1 MKRFTL
7 FLTLLAV
14 SAFTAPPA
22 LAKGGHSGGHSHSS
36 GGHAHSSGGHAHH
49 SVPHAAHQSAPHAAH
64 KPATNRSTSHVAHQA
79 AGKVARHPTS
89 NATRNASREP
99 NPVVA
104 GGSNSQAT
112 KHQVHRPYQS
122 AGPTSNPATSAQVS
136 SNPATSNPAN
146 PTPSRGQLTV
156 NQARVPVIVAGHY
169 SHYGMR
175 HRYYNSRH
183 GRYYSRRRM
192 RANQAPS
199 FVKGPDQVV
208 AVNAGPQVVTPW
220 ATHISAGRG
229 NRSGGGLSFQVT
241 GDTRPGLFQTV
252 PSVSPSGTLSYTPA
266 PGQTGTATITLVLRN
281 HSAAP
286 GGHNTSRPQSFHIT
300 VVAT

>member
-7 FLTLLAV
+7 FLTLLAA
-14 SAFTAPPA
+14 STFTAAPA
-22 LAKGGHSGGHSHSS
+22 LAKGGHSGGHCHSS
-36 GGHAHSSGGHAHH
+36 GGHSHASAGHAHH
-49 SVPHAAHQSAPHAAH
+49 SVPHAAHHSAPHAAH

-79 AGKVARHPTS
+79 AVKVAHHPTS
-89 NATRNASREP
+89 NATREP
-99 NPVVA
+99 NPVLA

-112 KHQVHRPYQS
+112 KHQVHRPYQNT
-122 AGPTSNPATSAQVS
+122 ANKLTSNPA
-136 SNPATSNPAN
+136 NPVTSNPAN
-146 PTPSRGQLTV
+146 PTPSQGQLTV
-156 NQARVPVIVAGHY
+156 NQARTPVIVAGHY

-175 HRYYNSRH
+175 HRYYNARH
-183 GRYYSRRRM
+183 TRHYSRRRT

-208 AVNAGPQVVTPW
+208 AVNAGPQVVAPW
-220 ATHISAGRG
+220 ATRISAGLG
-229 NRSGGGLSFQVT
+229 NRSRGGLSFQVT

-281 HSAAP
+281 HSGAT
-286 GGHNTSRPQSFHIT
+286 GGHNTSRPQSFNIT